1 MHIFGCLL
9 SPGLRR
15 GSDCRWR
22 GSWLSLL
29 AAMAAVA
36 PVASAGQPAGS
47 APAAGVDRSARP
59 RRLGLAV
66 VLAVMALGLV
76 LAASAR
82 AENCQPGPNGS
93 PGDYA
98 YNGACGPEFESP
110 GWGDGA
116 GWRSPSQYSTIKLA
130 DITGNGQDELL
141 ARNSDGLEIW
151 RFDTSIGQWRPAIG
165 ADGLPEVLR
174 DFRSPLPN
182 ESPDSHG
189 TDPMVYS
196 TLQAAQVLGNGTES
210 IVAQFPDG
218 THTYDYVPP
227 AGTKNIDGG
236 KWLEEPV
243 SGPTGDRPPSEYLNM
258 RVIPV
263 QPGVTPATL
272 VFQYSYYV
280 HSGPGTPGGGSWAA
294 TGTTTLAP
302 PTTAP
307 GYYLDNRSAL
317 WPVEGAGS
325 AGPQLRPVDIYR
337 TKNGIG
343 WQIYDPGKNFCPRYG
358 GCAANATWSGEPSA
372 FGGAVG
378 PFPDTDSVQ
387 YGCVTENFNCFG
399 TSPDFYE
406 TLRTANDLRGPGDND
421 GYVLGRLSNGLH
433 VYASSY
439 GSDWDTSIPVLTAL
453 KDPDSAPYTP
463 PPGTWSSIRTGDITG
478 DGRTDVLAVVNGQ
491 LEAWELKPNGSGG
504 WAWSQ
509 LPAAVPLN
517 LGQSFED
524 NASYYSTIQVGPVA
538 GSGYPDGVIA
548 RGPFGVRTWFYCS
561 GGASPVPGCAS
572 LQGQSGWTSFLPQD
586 TSSYP
591 QFTGAQA
598 AAWTQ
603 LNAMA
608 AADNLIGPNTTVR
621 SVWTGP
627 DAPTDTQL
635 DNLSNGLLVGAK
647 CSGETSANPPTYAS
661 CTPPAGSSGFG
672 VPDWTAVVNETFREI
687 YDARQVL
694 SYFDQLNNI
703 RQDAFLTNTATLP
716 AIGSEL
722 QPLNGAAATPVSIS
736 PWAAESAGI
745 GIAGAFAGAAV
756 VPPFGPAA
764 GVILAAASYAI
775 GLISSGTPAV
785 QAPPFFGTYADL
797 QSRFATAAAQA
808 DKTLEVQGGEVRQNW
823 NEMQLITQLTAPG
836 GPWNKMDGTGL
847 ESSMEEGLTL
857 WAYQTLLPT
866 LYDRYVITG
875 CRGEKEVPGNTDCF
889 FSNWGPVTMT
899 NGSAT
904 TLQAPPSGN
913 WDSGA
918 NGGGGTPCYWH
929 WFFHYIR
936 CDYTSPPTSNGA
948 NGQDLAT
955 QVWGAV
961 SNACNYNGSPLTK
974 WTFGCSLGVPA
985 QYSIDQ
991 AGDAYGWAFTT
1002 CTGNPVVSAPDG
1014 RDTSGSAAPQG
1025 QCTTPTGSATP
1036 GSDGDMQLS
1045 ATAGPPRGFDVSSAT
1060 LESRGLLHATG
1071 PDAKTASSSPASP
1084 LTTIHLSIGHGR
1096 QLAGGGRELGSAPGT
1111 PPATLVLS
1119 HNSHGQPTVRF
1130 SLSRVGV
1137 AVPQACQELP
1147 ASVSLTTSPFQVTT
1161 TLVLSNGHGTRTISL
1176 PSTWE
1181 CVRDRAGTI
1190 TTMRTIAPTPP
1201 AQRPGLRVFIR
1212 GPRTVIPGS
1221 TVSYTVELR
1230 NNRRGPRNR
1239 TMSSLWNLTTRVNLM
1254 PGRSGQPAPSVRF
1267 AAPTIVRQF
1276 RELRRGRSK
1285 TLRIV
1290 MHIPAALSET
1300 NLQQVCVTAGA
1311 TADAARS
1318 AFAQTCATLAAVP
1331 TGLG

>member
-1 MHIFGCLL
+1 MHIFGRLL

-15 GSDCRWR
+15 GNDSRCR
-22 GSWLSLL
+22 GSWLSLI
-29 AAMAAVA
+29 ATMAAVA
-36 PVASAGQPAGS
+36 PVANAGQLAGS
-47 APAAGVDRSARP
+47 AVAAGVDRPARA
-59 RRLGLAV
+59 RRLGWAV
-66 VLAVMALGLV
+66 VLSVMALGLV

-82 AENCQPGPNGS
+82 AEDCQPGPNGS

-98 YNGACGPEFESP
+98 YNGECGPEFESP

-151 RFDTSIGQWRPAIG
+151 RFDASIGQWRPAIG

-182 ESPDSHG
+182 EPPDSHG

-196 TLQAAQVLGNGTES
+196 SLQTAQVLGNGTES
-210 IVAQFPDG
+210 IVALFPDG
-218 THTYDYVPP
+218 VHTYDYIPP
-227 AGTKNIDGG
+227 TGTRNIDSGH
-236 KWLEEPV
+236 WVQEPV
-243 SGPTGDRPPSEYLNM
+243 SGPSGNLSPSQYLNM
-258 RVIPV
+258 RVIGV
-263 QPGVTPATL
+263 QPNVAAATIAIGD
-272 VFQYSYYV
+272 SYWT
-280 HSGPGTPGGGSWAA
+280 HSGNGAPGTGTWDP
-294 TGTTTLAP
+294 TGLTTRAP
-302 PTTAP
+302 SSTNPA
-307 GYYLDNRSAL
+307 YYLDNRAAE
-317 WPVEGAGS
+317 WPVTGGD
-325 AGPQLRPVDIYR
+325 GTHLRPANVYR
-337 TKNGIG
+337 TGDGIS
-343 WQIYDPGKNFCPRYG
+343 WQIYDPGQNICPYYG
-358 GCAANATWSGEPSA
+358 EYNDCSHIGNRPHVVWTGIP
-372 FGGAVG
+372 GAGNPNGYTG
-378 PFPDTDSVQ
+378 PFSDKASPD
-387 YGCVTENFNCFG
+387 CVPQALSCFG
-399 TSPDFYE
+399 SDPSRYE
-406 TLRTANDLRGPGDND
+406 TLTVANQMRGPNDPD
-421 GYVLGRLSNGLH
+421 GYVLGRLGDGLH
-433 VYASSY
+433 VY
-439 GSDWDTSIPVLTAL
+439 GTQDGITWDRSLPVLTAL
-453 KDPDSAPYTP
+453 KDPPGKNP
-463 PPGTWSSIRTGDITG
+463 PVSEWSTIRTGDVTG
-478 DGRTDVLAVVNGQ
+478 DGRTGVLAVVSGQ
-491 LEAWELKPNGSGG
+491 LEAWELKPNGSGA

-548 RGPFGVRTWFYCS
+548 RGPFGVRTWFYCT
-561 GGASPVPGCAS
+561 GGASPVPGCAG
-572 LQGQSGWTSFLPQD
+572 LHGQSGWTSFLPQD

-608 AADNLIGPNTTVR
+608 ASDNLIGPNTTVR
-621 SVWTGP
+621 TVWTGP

-635 DNLSNGLLVGAK
+635 GNLSNGLLVLAR

-672 VPDWTAVVNETFREI
+672 EGDWTAVVNETFREI

-703 RQDAFLTNTATLP
+703 RRDAFLTNTATLP

-722 QPLNGAAATPVSIS
+722 QPLNGAAATPVTIS
-736 PWAAESAGI
+736 PWAASAAGI
-745 GIAGAFAGAAV
+745 GIAGALAAV
-756 VPPFGPAA
+756 VNPLA
-764 GVILAAASYAI
+764 GVILAAASYAV
-775 GLISSGTPAV
+775 GTVSSGTPAV
-785 QAPPFFGTYADL
+785 QAPPFYGTYADL

-808 DKTLEVQGGEVRQNW
+808 DKTLEVQGGEARQNW

-889 FSNWGPVTMT
+889 FSNWGPVTLT

-913 WDSGA
+913 WNSGA
-918 NGGGGTPCYWH
+918 NGGAGTPCWWH
-929 WFFHYIR
+929 WFDHYTR

-948 NGQDLAT
+948 NGQDLVT

-961 SNACNYNGSPLTK
+961 SNGCNYNGSPLTK

-991 AGDAYGWAFTT
+991 AGDAYGWKFTT
-1002 CTGNPVVSAPDG
+1002 CTGDPVVSAPDA
-1014 RDTSGSAAPQG
+1014 RDVTGTPAAQG
-1025 QCTTPTGSATP
+1025 QCTTPTGAATP

-1045 ATAGPPRGFDVSSAT
+1045 ANAGPPPGFDVSSAT

-1084 LTTIHLSIGHGR
+1084 LTTIHLSIGHGT

-1119 HNSHGQPTVRF
+1119 HNSHGQPTLRF

-1137 AVPQACQELP
+1137 AVPQACEELP
-1147 ASVSLTTSPFQVTT
+1147 ASVSLSTSPFQVTT

-1181 CVRDRAGTI
+1181 CVRDRGGTI
-1190 TTMRTIAPTPP
+1190 TTMRTIVPTQP

-1230 NNRRGPRNR
+1230 NTRRGPRDR
-1239 TMSSLWNLTTRVNLM
+1239 TMASLWNLTTRVHLM
-1254 PGRSGQPAPSVRF
+1254 PGRSGQPAPGVRF
-1267 AAPTIVRQF
+1267 VAPTIVRQV

-1285 TLRIV
+1285 TLRIL
-1290 MHIPAALSET
+1290 MRIPAALSGT